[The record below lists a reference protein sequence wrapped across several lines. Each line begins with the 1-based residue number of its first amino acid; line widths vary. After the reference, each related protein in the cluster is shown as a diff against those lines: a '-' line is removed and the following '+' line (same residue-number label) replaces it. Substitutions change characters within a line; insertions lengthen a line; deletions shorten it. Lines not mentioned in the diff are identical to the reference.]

1 MLPIEKI
8 ASKLAKNNGLGDE
21 NKEPAKV
28 LYVGPMPA
36 VLPDD
41 GILTYQQVGS
51 VHDFK
56 SVPDRAVCLF
66 DEAAFRILKCVVE
79 YADIFDVELIT
90 MLGVPKAEYGP
101 KFDEIVWKLDR
112 VGYAAFV
119 SELALAMES
128 RANVDAANATQ
139 HDRERATYVRN
150 NGTVKQHSSLVLA
163 EGSDQSE
170 DDSELED

>member
-1 MLPIEKI
+1 MLPIEKVV
-8 ASKLAKNNGLGDE
+8 SKLTRSVVNDGARA
-21 NKEPAKV
+21 PARV
-28 LYVGPMPA
+28 LYVGPMPDT
-36 VLPDD
+36 LPDD

-51 VHDFK
+51 VYDFK
-56 SVPDRAVCLF
+56 SVSDRVVCLF
-66 DEAAFRILKCVVE
+66 DEAALPILKCVVE
-79 YADIFDVELIT
+79 YRELFSVELIT

-112 VGYAAFV
+112 VAYAAFV
-119 SELALAMES
+119 SELALAMEN

-150 NGTVKQHSSLVLA
+150 NGTVKQHNSLVLA
-163 EGSDQSE
+163 EDSNQTE

>member
-1 MLPIEKI
+1 MLPIEKVV
-8 ASKLAKNNGLGDE
+8 SKLTKSVTNDE
-21 NKEPAKV
+21 VKVPTKV
-28 LYVGPMPA
+28 LYVGPMPDT
-36 VLPDD
+36 LPDD
-41 GILTYQQVGS
+41 GVLTYQQVGS
-51 VHDFK
+51 VYDFK
-56 SVPDRAVCLF
+56 SVSDRVVCLF
-66 DEAAFRILKCVVE
+66 DETALPVLKCAVE
-79 YADIFDVELIT
+79 YPELFGVELIT

-112 VGYAAFV
+112 VAYAAFV

-150 NGTVKQHSSLVLA
+150 NGTVKQHNSLVLA
-163 EGSDQSE
+163 EDSDQLE

>member
-1 MLPIEKI
+1 MLPIDKVVN
-8 ASKLAKNNGLGDE
+8 KLTKRANKDE
-21 NKEPAKV
+21 QNAPMKV

-41 GILTYQQVGS
+41 GILTFQQVGS

-56 SVPDRAVCLF
+56 SVPDRSVCLF
-66 DEAAFRILKCVVE
+66 DEPAFPVLKCVVE
-79 YADIFDVELIT
+79 YAELFEVELIT

-112 VGYAAFV
+112 VAYAAFV

-128 RANVDAANATQ
+128 RANTDAANATQ

-150 NGTVKQHSSLVLA
+150 NGTVKQHTSLVLA
-163 EGSDQSE
+163 EGAEQSE

>member
-1 MLPIEKI
+1 MLPIEKVV
-8 ASKLAKNNGLGDE
+8 SKLTKTAVDDE
-21 NKEPAKV
+21 AGAPAKV
-28 LYVGPMPA
+28 LYVGPMPD

-41 GILTYQQVGS
+41 GILTYQQIGS
-51 VHDFK
+51 VYDFK
-56 SVPDRAVCLF
+56 SVSDRVVCLF
-66 DEAAFRILKCVVE
+66 DETALPALKCVVE
-79 YADIFDVELIT
+79 YANLFGVELIT

-101 KFDEIVWKLDR
+101 KFDEIVWRLDR
-112 VGYAAFV
+112 VAYAAFV

-150 NGTVKQHSSLVLA
+150 NGTVKQHNSLVLA
-163 EGSDQSE
+163 EGPDQSE